1 MARTA
6 SDTEAY
12 PVMMMK
18 GTSIPSLSASIR
30 AAICRPPAEDGHRK
44 RTRSK
49 GSFFRSR
56 LAPGSSIVGHC
67 FIAGFLKPFLLLS
80 GQQDIVFNYEY
91 SVFHP
96 YSSLSQVFLIS
107 ESRFFA
113 SPTSRSIL
121 PMTVSVYVLMVR
133 SSEVSSCRI
142 LLYVSSSQATPSCSQ
157 VGYMRCRVFFIRSV
171 SVFMLSRAFFQFRPV
186 VDRFLNESIEHPFH
200 IPRLCG

>member
-1 MARTA
+1 MPSPCGRRT
-6 SDTEAY
+6 SEKDKIE
-12 PVMMMK
+12 
-18 GTSIPSLSASIR
+18 S
-30 AAICRPPAEDGHRK
+30 
-44 RTRSK
+44 
-49 GSFFRSR
+49 SFFRSR
-56 LAPGSSIVGHC
+56 LAPVRLSSSLLHSRISQT
-67 FIAGFLKPFLLLS
+67 ISLLS